1 MKLYAFGE
9 FGDRSRRAGDMGHAS
24 IHLFDH
30 FPYRGGAQKAVG
42 HRDAEKCN
50 ANKRANRHFRRISAE
65 FLDYT
70 TKRRQQERV
79 QLGKFVLPRA
89 DADFLQFL
97 FPQLCEVLH
106 FAPMLFKALSAAVY
120 GIDANLIDVEVDYSG
135 AVMEKDVFHTV
146 GLPDAALRVDDVSQ
160 FLMVGELGL
169 DGSVR
174 GVPGML
180 PIAILAREK
189 NIPNLILPTA
199 NAAEAAVVEG
209 INVYPVSSLLDVLE
223 LLNTS
228 VVGSIQREPFRVS
241 TEALL
246 GELQHFPLDFKDV
259 RGQQTAKRALEVA
272 AAGSHNILM
281 IGPPGSGKTMLAKR
295 LPSILA
301 PLTFEEA
308 LETTKI
314 HSVAGVLDGDGLV
327 TQRPF
332 RSPHHTISDAGL
344 IGGGVVPRPGEV
356 SLAHNGLLFLDELP
370 EFPRNVLEVM
380 RQPLEDGH
388 VTIARAAMSL
398 SFPARFMLAAAM
410 NPCPCGY
417 FNDKSRE
424 CVCTPP
430 MIQRYVSKV
439 SGPLLD
445 RIDIHIEVPAVQYKE
460 LRGGAATEG
469 SAQIRA
475 RVMSARERQ
484 RQRFK
489 AHNEKIYANAQMGTR
504 QVRAFCE
511 LSPDA
516 ERLLER
522 AMQQQGLTA
531 RAHDRILKVARTVA
545 DLDAQPAITVGHI
558 AEAIQ
563 YRTLDRSYWS

>member
-1 MKLYAFGE
+1 
-9 FGDRSRRAGDMGHAS
+9 
-24 IHLFDH
+24 
-30 FPYRGGAQKAVG
+30 
-42 HRDAEKCN
+42 
-50 ANKRANRHFRRISAE
+50 
-65 FLDYT
+65 
-70 TKRRQQERV
+70 
-79 QLGKFVLPRA
+79 
-89 DADFLQFL
+89 
-97 FPQLCEVLH
+97 
-106 FAPMLFKALSAAVY
+106 MLFKALSAAVY
-120 GIDANLIDVEVDYSG
+120 GIDANIIDVEVDFSG
-135 AVMEKDVFHTV
+135 IQTQEDHFHTV
-146 GLPDAALRVDDVSQ
+146 GLPDAAVRESRDRVRAAIKNSGFAIPPTHITINLAPADIKKEGSGFDLPIAIGILGAYGALQ
-160 FLMVGELGL
+160 LKDLTKFLLVGELGL
-169 DGSVR
+169 DGGLR
-174 GVPGML
+174 AVPGML
-180 PIAILAREK
+180 PVAVAARARG
-189 NIPNLILPTA
+189 IPNLVIPAA

-209 INVYPVSSLLDVLE
+209 VKVYPVASLGEVRE
-223 LLNTS
+223 LLNAAGNGGIHTEPYRVETS
-228 VVGSIQREPFRVS
+228 K
-241 TEALL
+241 LL

-301 PLTFEEA
+301 PLSFDEA

-314 HSVAGVLDGDGLV
+314 HSVAGVLDSDAGLV

-344 IGGGVVPRPGEV
+344 IGGGVIPRPGEV
-356 SLAHNGLLFLDELP
+356 SLANNGVLFLDELP

-380 RQPLEDGH
+380 RQPLEDGN
-388 VTIARAAMSL
+388 VTIARASMSL

-417 FNDKSRE
+417 FNDKSHE
-424 CVCTPP
+424 CLCTPP

-445 RIDIHIEVPAVQYKE
+445 RIDIHIEVPAVQYRE
-460 LRGGAATEG
+460 LRAGAAAEG
-469 SAQIRA
+469 SNEIRN
-475 RVMSARERQ
+475 RVLAARERQ
-484 RQRFK
+484 RVRF
-489 AHNEKIYANAQMGTR
+489 AQAGERIFSNAQMGTR
-504 QVRAFCE
+504 QVRTFCE
-511 LSPDA
+511 LSADA

-545 DLDAQPAITVGHI
+545 DLDAQPNISVGHI